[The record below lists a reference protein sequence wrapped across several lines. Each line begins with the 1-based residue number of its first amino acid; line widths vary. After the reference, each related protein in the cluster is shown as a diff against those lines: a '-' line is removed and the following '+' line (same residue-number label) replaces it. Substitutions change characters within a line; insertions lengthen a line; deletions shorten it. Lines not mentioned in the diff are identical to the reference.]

1 MLEALYNG
9 YMSFALTLFC
19 VVGSFSVC
27 CIACIILFKLAI
39 VALNCFK
46 RLKGEWNS
54 YEYYKKH
61 AGLFGLWIRQHPD
74 LDKEVSSD
82 DAKRS

>member
-1 MLEALYNG
+1 MWTAFYHG
-9 YMSFALTLFC
+9 YIGFAVTLFA
-19 VVGSFSVC
+19 VVGAFSVC
-27 CIACIILFKLAI
+27 VIACIILFNLTI

-74 LDKEVSSD
+74 LDKEKEVSND
-82 DAKRS
+82 DKK